1 MALAGCPDSF
11 LHLPYRIDNVDQTS
25 AHGRR
30 DLVEPGFQE
39 PSNRISLNHQ
49 DDDVDLEALVNDMN
63 SSFESLY
70 STCSMQSETAPL
82 LQNGQLS
89 RSQLPSSG
97 PSALQPTSPRQKVQR
112 SQPVRIMAV
121 RRLQEEE
128 QQFRT
133 SSLPAIPNPFPELCS
148 PASSPVL
155 APGSLP
161 QSQPASKHV
170 SMGWN
175 FGSSICVQTSSGL
188 LHFEGRK
195 KASR

>member
-170 SMGWN
+170 SMG
-175 FGSSICVQTSSGL
+175 
-188 LHFEGRK
+188 
-195 KASR
+195 